1 MLLPYVI
8 RCHSCSRGYDALRA
22 AFCKCVVKRPTTA
35 CPSCGACVCKAS
47 ETAANAFWRQAP
59 AEMQERARRDRRA
72 LPSVIPAASGE
83 APVVMVVDDDEE
95 IRLVAA
101 HVITSFGYR
110 VIAASGAEEALAL
123 LDTEQP
129 AIVLTDAF
137 MPRVDGRQLCKMIKL
152 RSPRVKVVIMTSLY
166 RAPRYKTEAF
176 RTFYADGYLTKPIN
190 FAELEDVLR
199 RLEPQSKVA

>member
-8 RCHSCSRGYDALRA
+8 RCHSCARGYDALRA
-22 AFCKCVVKRPTTA
+22 QLCKCVVKRPTTA
-35 CPSCGACVCKAS
+35 CPSCGACLCNAS
-47 ETAANAFWRQAP
+47 ETATNGFWRDAP
-59 AEMQERARRDRRA
+59 PEMLERVRRDRRA

-83 APVVMVVDDDEE
+83 APAVMVVDDDEE

-110 VIAASGAEEALAL
+110 VIAASGAEQALQL
-123 LDTEQP
+123 LETERP
-129 AIVLTDAF
+129 SIVLTDAF
-137 MPRVDGRQLCKMIKL
+137 MPKVDGRQLCKMIKL

-176 RTFYADGYLTKPIN
+176 RTFHADGYLTKPIN
-190 FAELEDVLR
+190 FSELEEVLR